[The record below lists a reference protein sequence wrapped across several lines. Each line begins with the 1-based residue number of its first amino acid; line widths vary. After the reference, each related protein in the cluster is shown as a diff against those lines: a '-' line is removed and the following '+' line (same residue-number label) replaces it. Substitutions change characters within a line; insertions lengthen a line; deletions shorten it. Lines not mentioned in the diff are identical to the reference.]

1 MIARKLFKKRKSKK
15 KFIIIISLTLLFLII
30 FYYFFLNDKSAYI
43 VIPEN
48 NDFFYIIPEDRGGKK
63 VENIDKKSLN
73 LKSAEAINN
82 NIKSPNDLLFSIQIF
97 SDTEYENVNNYLKKI
112 INFNETVYQID
123 DFYILALQTDIGI
136 DYYLTYKNFETR
148 QEAQKYCLNF
158 LTTIENCLIV
168 DTTKF

>member
-15 KFIIIISLTLLFLII
+15 KFIIISSLIFLFLIV
-30 FYYFFLNDKSAYI
+30 FYYFFLNDKSKYI

-48 NDFFYIIPEDRGGKK
+48 KDFFYIIPEDRGGKK

-73 LKSAEAINN
+73 LKSSEAINN
-82 NIKSPNDLLFSIQIF
+82 NIKSSNDLLFSIQIF
-97 SDTEYENVNNYLKKI
+97 SDTEYEKVNNYLKKI